1 MGRVVISPN
10 ITKTSVRIDGRGNEI
25 DPKTK
30 EVIKP
35 AEVPYVPPV
44 KLEEK
49 PKSDV
54 LGDRIQKMIE
64 EKVNKIVEAKIE
76 EALKNLL

>member
-1 MGRVVISPN
+1 MGNVVISPN
-10 ITKTSVRIDGRGNEI
+10 IVKTSERINAKGEII
-25 DPKTK
+25 DPKSK
-30 EVIKP
+30 RVIKP
-35 AEVPYVPPV
+35 VEVPYTPPV
-44 KLEEK
+44 QSEDK

-76 EALKNLL
+76 EVLKNLL